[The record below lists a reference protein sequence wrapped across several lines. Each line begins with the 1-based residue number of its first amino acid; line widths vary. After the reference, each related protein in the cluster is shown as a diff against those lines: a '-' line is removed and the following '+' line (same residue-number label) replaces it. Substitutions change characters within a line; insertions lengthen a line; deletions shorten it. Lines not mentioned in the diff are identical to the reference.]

1 MSIDPNEK
9 KVFVV
14 LAKQQIKD
22 APEFDREKHPGDPGY
37 RDELGTYYGPGRARS
52 AARRPDPT
60 PAPSTTAPGLFDESR
75 GSRAPGMQVHAM
87 SGDLERRPPTS
98 PMVPP
103 SLRVASSEVVYGFD
117 LIRGFVPAS
126 G

>member
-9 KVFVV
+9 KVFVI

-22 APEFDREKHPGDPGY
+22 APEFDREKHPGDPGC
-37 RDELGTYYGPGRARS
+37 RDEPGTYYGPGRARS

-60 PAPSTTAPGLFDESR
+60 PAPSTTAPGTLR
-75 GSRAPGMQVHAM
+75 RVPGLSRARDAHAM

-103 SLRVASSEVVYGFD
+103 SLRVASREVV
-117 LIRGFVPAS
+117 
-126 G
+126 